1 MSNVN
6 AVEVLCSAGVQ
17 ESLELSAPSAI
28 KQRYIFAFLE
38 DPCTS
43 LLCCMVLNYNGFYS
57 FILEMNYSSIT
68 RAHKS

>member
-43 LLCCMVLNYNGFYS
+43 LLCCMVFELQWVLQFYTADE
-57 FILEMNYSSIT
+57 LQ
-68 RAHKS
+68 